1 MTITS
6 ELELVVG
13 HFYDILDIGDDMW
26 RTDFRYIGQAMSGE
40 HVFKYQMFR
49 NSTEPDQYIIVLVS
63 DFDVVALV
71 RESLD

>member
-13 HFYDILDIGDDMW
+13 YFYDILDIGDDMW

-40 HVFKYQMFR
+40 HVFKYQDMG
-49 NSTEPDQYIIVLVS
+49 SSIVVLVD

-71 RESLD
+71 RESID

>member
-13 HFYDILDIGDDMW
+13 HFYDILDMGDDMW

-40 HVFKYQMFR
+40 HVFKYQDMG
-49 NSTEPDQYIIVLVS
+49 SSIIVLVD
-63 DFDVVALV
+63 DFDIVALV
-71 RESLD
+71 RESID